1 MKISENGW
9 FSETVTN
16 YPLMSEPTAFE
27 NQVLDAVDLE
37 VDLLILIFTK
47 EKATLKI
54 AKKTRIAPLAN
65 HHNRGP

>member
-1 MKISENGW
+1 MDGFH

-47 EKATLKI
+47 EKTTLKI
-54 AKKTRIAPLAN
+54 AKKN
-65 HHNRGP
+65 

>member
-37 VDLLILIFTK
+37 VNLLILIFTK
-47 EKATLKI
+47 EKTTLKI
-54 AKKTRIAPLAN
+54 AKKN
-65 HHNRGP
+65 